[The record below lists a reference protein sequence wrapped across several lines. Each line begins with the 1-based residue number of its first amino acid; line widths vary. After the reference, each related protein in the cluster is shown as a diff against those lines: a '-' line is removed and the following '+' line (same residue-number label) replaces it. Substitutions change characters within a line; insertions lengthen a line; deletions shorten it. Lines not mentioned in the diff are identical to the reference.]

1 MLRKRSLKKINSNEL
16 IDPQKINFKSNT
28 MSRPSATE
36 YGAFYQ
42 TYINY
47 TSGKDYSILV
57 QQYQD
62 RIIES
67 WSAIP
72 LEKINY
78 AYAPDKWTIRQML
91 QHVIDTERIFAY
103 RALAISR
110 KEPAAL
116 LGFDENEYAKNA
128 PAANRNWKEMIQEW
142 RVVRQSTN
150 LLFSSFTEEQIKAK
164 GTASGHP
171 ISVNALGF
179 IIFGHALHHLHILK
193 ERYDI

>member
-1 MLRKRSLKKINSNEL
+1 M
-16 IDPQKINFKSNT
+16 P
-28 MSRPSATE
+28 RPSATE
-36 YGAFYQ
+36 YGSFYQ

-57 QQYQD
+57 QQYHE
-62 RIIES
+62 RITES
-67 WSAIP
+67 WSVIP
-72 LEKINY
+72 AEKANY
-78 AYAPDKWTIRQML
+78 AYAEDKWTIKQMF

-103 RALAISR
+103 RALSIAR

-116 LGFDENEYAKNA
+116 LGFDENEYAKNGN
-128 PAANRNWKEMIQEW
+128 AANRQWKDMLTEW

-150 LLFSSFTEEQIKAK
+150 LLFSSFTEEQMKSL

-193 ERYDI
+193 ERYGM

>member
-1 MLRKRSLKKINSNEL
+1 MA
-16 IDPQKINFKSNT
+16 
-28 MSRPSATE
+28 RPSAKE
-36 YGAFYQ
+36 YSSFNQ

-57 QQYQD
+57 QQYHE

-67 WSAIP
+67 WAAIP
-72 LEKINY
+72 AERTNY
-78 AYAPDKWTIRQML
+78 KYAEEKWTIKQMF

-110 KEPAAL
+110 KEQAGL
-116 LGFDENEYAKNA
+116 LGFDENEYANNA
-128 PAANRNWKEMIQEW
+128 TAANRNWKDMLTEW

-150 LLFSSFTEEQIKAK
+150 LLFTSFTDEQIKII
-164 GTASGHP
+164 GTANGHP
-171 ISVNALGF
+171 LSVNAIGF

-193 ERYDI
+193 ERYEV